1 LYGRDSRIIGRLK
14 TTIDIDE
21 KKLTG
26 LMKMAGIKSRKAA
39 VDYAL
44 SCTERMERLRKLFAT
59 PLPDSEYE
67 SALDPAYDVMMVREK
82 DKPGQGY
89 HVDG

>member
-1 LYGRDSRIIGRLK
+1 MK

-21 KKLTG
+21 KKLMS
-26 LMKMAGIKSRKAA
+26 LMRTAGIKTRKAA

-44 SCTERMERLRKLFAT
+44 SCAERMVRLRAVLAN
-59 PLPDSEYE
+59 PLPDTEYTD
-67 SALDPAYDVMMVREK
+67 ALDPAYDVMALREH
-82 DKPGQGY
+82 DKPEYGR